1 MTTEDVRMEREEA
14 RSHESL
20 LEWLSEEVFTL
31 VDLFDLSLYHSGGV
45 RWAWQHNIQKYF
57 MNTAV

>member
-31 VDLFDLSLYHSGGV
+31 VDLFDLSLYH
-45 RWAWQHNIQKYF
+45 
-57 MNTAV
+57 